1 LSARIIDSRT
11 AKQLP
16 WKNGQGVTLE
26 LAIAPPGAELHDFDW
41 RISSAKVENAGAFSL
56 FPGIDRS
63 LGLLSGEG
71 LRLELPEQV
80 SLRLDRHNPIQSF
93 PGELQIQAELLGG
106 AVCDFNLMTRRGR
119 WQQRLEY
126 RRIRGEQL
134 IDGAE
139 VVFIYCQQG
148 ALLGCTLPGGTQLQ
162 LSAGQGLLLEDESG
176 PYRLSSTGD
185 VDAFLAWLNRAS

>member
-1 LSARIIDSRT
+1 MSARIIDSRT

-26 LAIAPPGAELHDFDW
+26 LAIAPPGAGLHDFDW
-41 RISSAKVENAGAFSL
+41 RISSAKVANAGAFSL

-71 LRLELPEQV
+71 LRLELPEHV
-80 SLRLDRHNPIQSF
+80 TLRLDRHNPIQSF
-93 PGELQIQAELLGG
+93 PGELAIQAELLGG

-126 RRIRGEQL
+126 RHVQGEEL
-134 IDGAE
+134 IDGAAR
-139 VVFIYCQQG
+139 VFIYCQQ
-148 ALLGCTLPGGTQLQ
+148 ATRLSCTLPSGAQLH

-176 PYRLSSTGD
+176 PYRLSSAGD
-185 VDAFLAWLNRAS
+185 VAIFLAWLDPL